1 MCLVENQLNSTNDD
15 NMSNS
20 QHVMSVKS
28 IQPSNRFTNGHLTP
42 LNDYNK
48 STSNLHNSPSQIFN
62 SNLSLNSININNN
75 KNLINNSSN
84 SNSSTPSNGNTL
96 AYQRRFN
103 KSVTLGNTNNN
114 ITQQQSQSSSLTATS
129 ISSPTNVVNNN
140 NNNNNN
146 NLTSHLNTLSINS
159 TNSNNNNNNN
169 IVVNGTSSIF
179 ASNST
184 LSVSPLKH
192 NPTIP
197 LFHSKK
203 YADDY
208 RAGSTFYVCFLL

>member
-1 MCLVENQLNSTNDD
+1 MNTNDD

-48 STSNLHNSPSQIFN
+48 STSNLHNSPTQIFN

-75 KNLINNSSN
+75 NKNIINNNSN
-84 SNSSTPSNGNTL
+84 SNTPSNGNTL

-103 KSVTLGNTNNN
+103 KSVTLGNNTNNN
-114 ITQQQSQSSSLTATS
+114 ISQQQNQSSSLTATN
-129 ISSPTNVVNNN
+129 ISSPTNVIHNT
-140 NNNNNN
+140 
-146 NLTSHLNTLSINS
+146 NLASHLNTLSINS
-159 TNSNNNNNNN
+159 TNSSSNNNNNN
-169 IVVNGTSSIF
+169 IVINGTSSIF

-184 LSVSPLKH
+184 LNVSPLKH

-208 RAGSTFYVCFLL
+208 RAGST